1 MPKKDIDI
9 IADELWWI
17 CKEYNG
23 IPSQTVD
30 KKAYSKALYTLKTY
44 GETPQVKAVVKE
56 FNLSLPRTN
65 SRTVSGSSI
74 GIEEV
79 KKILEERGR
88 MPYCPTEKPLYYQ
101 VKYFFKKNEDDEE
114 VKRLKMIYASGDC
127 CPLYEKGGNIRIA
140 GLGRSATIKRVRISM
155 EYVLEIYRLYHMFPA
170 INTIPMKLVRDLLKR
185 PSIYLP
191 SRQYTLFCIS
201 EKEFADFLKELID
214 LECEDEMVID
224 NWNKLNKTN
233 EL

>member
-9 IADELWWI
+9 IVDELRRI

-30 KKAYSKALYTLKTY
+30 KKAYSKALYILKTY
-44 GETPQVKAVVKE
+44 GETPQIKAVIKE

-65 SRTVSGSSI
+65 SRTMTGRPM
-74 GIEEV
+74 GIEKVE
-79 KKILEERGR
+79 KFLAERGR
-88 MPYCPTEKPLYYQ
+88 MPYCPTEKSLYYQ
-101 VKYFFKKNEDDEE
+101 VRYFFKKNVDDEE

-127 CPLYEKGGNIRIA
+127 CPLYEKGGGKIRIA

-155 EYVLEIYRLYHMFPA
+155 EYVLETFRMYRMFPA
-170 INTIPMKLVRDLLKR
+170 VNTIPMKLVRNLLKD

-191 SRQYTLFCIS
+191 SKRYNLFCIA
-201 EKEFADFLKELID
+201 EKEFAAFLQDLIELG
-214 LECEDEMVID
+214 CEDEMVID
-224 NWNKLNKTN
+224 NWNKINKTN
-233 EL
+233 E

>member
-30 KKAYSKALYTLKTY
+30 KKAYSKALYILKTY
-44 GETPQVKAVVKE
+44 GETPQIKAVIKE
-56 FNLSLPRTN
+56 YNLSLPRTN

-79 KKILEERGR
+79 KRILEERGR
-88 MPYCPTEKPLYYQ
+88 MPYCPIEKSLYCQ
-101 VKYFFKKNEDDEE
+101 VKYFFKKYSEYEE
-114 VKRLKMIYASGDC
+114 VKRLKVIYASGDY
-127 CPLYEKGGNIRIA
+127 CPLYERDPENYIKKVQPYDRIIQSLDYIVMA
-140 GLGRSATIKRVRISM
+140 FEL
-155 EYVLEIYRLYHMFPA
+155 YREFPA
-170 INTIPMKLVRDLLKR
+170 KNTIPMKLVRYLLEN
-185 PSIYLP
+185 PSTKYNIGKLYKVPIPDHVLNSYL
-191 SRQYTLFCIS
+191 T
-201 EKEFADFLKELID
+201 KLIN
-214 LECEDEMVID
+214 LGCKDEMVID
-224 NWNKLNKTN
+224 NWNRINKTN

>member
-101 VKYFFKKNEDDEE
+101 VKYFFKKNSEYEE
-114 VKRLKMIYASGDC
+114 VKRLKVIYASGDC
-127 CPLYEKGGNIRIA
+127 CPLYERDPENYIKKVQPYDRIIQSLDYIVMA
-140 GLGRSATIKRVRISM
+140 FEL
-155 EYVLEIYRLYHMFPA
+155 YREFPA
-170 INTIPMKLVRDLLKR
+170 KNTIPMKLVRYLLEN
-185 PSIYLP
+185 PSTKYNIGKLYKVPIPDYVLNSYL
-191 SRQYTLFCIS
+191 T
-201 EKEFADFLKELID
+201 KLIN
-214 LECEDEMVID
+214 LGCKDEMVID
-224 NWNKLNKTN
+224 NWNRINKTN